1 MSDTSLT
8 FIHDAGKI
16 MTLKLNRRS
25 TNRIYSSVLIFAL
38 IVLPI
43 RLATQRSQAALTGK
57 IATKSFSP
65 HLKAFLDTIAW
76 AEGTADANGYRMK
89 FGGGFFYDYSKH
101 PDHCISFSNTCST
114 AAGRYQFLTTTW
126 ERLQKELRL
135 PNFSPHYQDLAAKRL
150 IEEEGALRDVEAGR
164 FETAVYKVAN
174 VWASFPTEAGVS
186 AYDQPSQPIGKL
198 RSVYKAIL
206 AHYQKQSPYVE
217 PLLRSCDTVL
227 FGRCS
232 DSGKP
237 TTRVLPT
244 PQRSEY
250 PNRRNDYD
258 SEDVCPRGRGLIG
271 LCRR

>member
-8 FIHDAGKI
+8 FFHDAGKI
-16 MTLKLNRRS
+16 MTLKLNRS

-43 RLATQRSQAALTGK
+43 GLATQRSQAALTGQ
-57 IATKSFSP
+57 IATTNFSP

-76 AEGTADANGYRMK
+76 AEGTTAPNGYRMR
-89 FGGGFFYDYSKH
+89 FGGTFFSDYSQH
-101 PDHCISFSNTCST
+101 PDDCIPFRHTCST

-126 ERLQKELRL
+126 ERLQEELDL
-135 PNFSPHYQDLAAKRL
+135 PDFSPPYQDLAAKRL
-150 IEEEGALRDVEAGR
+150 IEEEGALADVEAGR

-186 AYDQPSQPIGKL
+186 YYNQPSQPIGKL
-198 RSVYKAIL
+198 RSVYNAIL
-206 AHYQKQSPYVE
+206 AHYQKQSPYIE
-217 PLLRSCDTVL
+217 PPLRSCDSVL
-227 FGRCS
+227 FGDCIA
-232 DSGKP
+232 SGKP
-237 TTRVLPT
+237 TNRTLPT

-258 SEDVCPRGRGLIG
+258 PEDDCLRGLLG
-271 LCRR
+271 LCQD